1 MISWGMG
8 DAVGVF
14 RDSYVHV
21 FFFTPVRYDMALEL
35 WLY

>member
-21 FFFTPVRYDMALEL
+21 FFTHVRCDMALEL